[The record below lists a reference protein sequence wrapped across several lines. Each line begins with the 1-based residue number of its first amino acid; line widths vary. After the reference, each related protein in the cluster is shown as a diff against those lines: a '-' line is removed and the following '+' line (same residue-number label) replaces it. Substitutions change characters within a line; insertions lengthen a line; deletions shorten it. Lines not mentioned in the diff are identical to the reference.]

1 MNFVSSIEEN
11 CRLHPEKI
19 CVVDGLTRLTY
30 GDMEQRASR
39 LARVLVSLGVSPGD
53 RVAIFQT
60 NCFQFVEM
68 LYAIAKVGGIIV
80 TLNFRLTGEEA
91 AYILNNSGAKV
102 LLAGDRYAPM
112 LAAIRKDLPCL
123 EHCLCMGRE
132 FQGMRDYEK
141 ALASASPE
149 PFACLDRAKDD
160 TACLIYT
167 SGTTG
172 RPKGAMLTHD
182 NVTSL
187 FSEESFIHAGAIL
200 VNVPMY
206 HIAGINTAVSGLH
219 TAQKIVY
226 LAQFEP
232 GLFLETIEKEAIGFT
247 YLVPT
252 MLQAILDHPDFPRRN
267 LSSLR
272 MIGYGASPMPLELL
286 LRAKRELPT
295 DYTNYFGMTEAMGT
309 ISICSPEDHLL
320 EGTPEE
326 VAQKTRRLSGIGRA
340 IAEVE
345 VRVFDDA
352 DREVPRGEVGE
363 IVARGRKIMKG
374 YWDNPEASAETL
386 RGGWLH
392 TGDLASMDEDGYLYL
407 QGRKKDMIIRGGENI
422 YPVEIEAV
430 LENYPKVAE
439 CAVIGVPDSYWGEI
453 VKAVIVLKPGETA
466 SAEEIIDY
474 CKQHLASYKKPAVV
488 EFRKSLPR
496 NAMQKVLKTALR
508 DEAAAP

>member
-11 CRLHPEKI
+11 CRLHPETI
-19 CVVDGLTRLTY
+19 CVVDGPTRLTY

-91 AYILNNSGAKV
+91 AYILNNSGSKV

-112 LAAIRKDLPCL
+112 LAGIRKDLPAL

-132 FQGMRDYEK
+132 FPDMVDYEK

-149 PFACLDRAKDD
+149 PFTCLDRAGDD

-320 EGTPEE
+320 QGTPEE

-340 IAEVE
+340 IAEVD

-374 YWDNPEASAETL
+374 YWDNPDASAETL

-422 YPVEIEAV
+422 YPVEIEAG
-430 LENYPKVAE
+430 LENSPKVAE

-488 EFRKSLPR
+488 EFRNSLPR

-508 DEAAAP
+508 DESAGR

>member
-19 CVVDGLTRLTY
+19 CVVDGQTRLTY

-91 AYILNNSGAKV
+91 AYILNNSGSRV

-112 LAAIRKDLPCL
+112 LAGIRKDLPFL
-123 EHCLCMGRE
+123 EHGLCMGRE
-132 FQGMRDYEK
+132 FQGMMGYEK
-141 ALASASPE
+141 ALAGASPE
-149 PFACLDRAKDD
+149 PFACLDRAGDD

-172 RPKGAMLTHD
+172 RPKGAMLTHE

-187 FSEESFIHAGAIL
+187 FSEESFINAGAIL

-320 EGTPEE
+320 QGTPEE

-340 IAEVE
+340 IAEVD

-352 DREVPRGEVGE
+352 DREVPRGVVGE

-430 LENYPKVAE
+430 LESSPKVAE

-488 EFRKSLPR
+488 EFRNSLPR
-496 NAMQKVLKTALR
+496 NAMQKILKTALR
-508 DEAAAP
+508 DECAGR

>member
-19 CVVDGLTRLTY
+19 CVVDGQTRLTY

-91 AYILNNSGAKV
+91 AYILNNSGSRV

-112 LAAIRKDLPCL
+112 LAGIRKDLPFL
-123 EHCLCMGRE
+123 EHGLCMGRE
-132 FQGMRDYEK
+132 FQGMMGYEK
-141 ALASASPE
+141 ALAGASPE
-149 PFACLDRAKDD
+149 PFACLDRAGDD

-172 RPKGAMLTHD
+172 RPKGAMLTHE

-187 FSEESFIHAGAIL
+187 FSEESFINAGAIL

-252 MLQAILDHPDFPRRN
+252 MPRPFWTIPIFPGETFPLQNDR
-267 LSSLR
+267 
-272 MIGYGASPMPLELL
+272 YGASPMPLELL

-309 ISICSPEDHLL
+309 ISICSPRTTSCRERRKRL
-320 EGTPEE
+320 PK
-326 VAQKTRRLSGIGRA
+326 KTRRLSGIGRA
-340 IAEVE
+340 IAEVD

-352 DREVPRGEVGE
+352 DREVPRGAVGE
-363 IVARGRKIMKG
+363 IVARGRK
-374 YWDNPEASAETL
+374 S
-386 RGGWLH
+386 
-392 TGDLASMDEDGYLYL
+392 
-407 QGRKKDMIIRGGENI
+407 
-422 YPVEIEAV
+422 
-430 LENYPKVAE
+430 
-439 CAVIGVPDSYWGEI
+439 
-453 VKAVIVLKPGETA
+453 
-466 SAEEIIDY
+466 
-474 CKQHLASYKKPAVV
+474 
-488 EFRKSLPR
+488 
-496 NAMQKVLKTALR
+496 
-508 DEAAAP
+508 

>member
-1 MNFVSSIEEN
+1 
-11 CRLHPEKI
+11 
-19 CVVDGLTRLTY
+19 
-30 GDMEQRASR
+30 
-39 LARVLVSLGVSPGD
+39 
-53 RVAIFQT
+53 
-60 NCFQFVEM
+60 
-68 LYAIAKVGGIIV
+68 
-80 TLNFRLTGEEA
+80 
-91 AYILNNSGAKV
+91 
-102 LLAGDRYAPM
+102 
-112 LAAIRKDLPCL
+112 
-123 EHCLCMGRE
+123 
-132 FQGMRDYEK
+132 
-141 ALASASPE
+141 
-149 PFACLDRAKDD
+149 
-160 TACLIYT
+160 
-167 SGTTG
+167 
-172 RPKGAMLTHD
+172 
-182 NVTSL
+182 
-187 FSEESFIHAGAIL
+187 
-200 VNVPMY
+200 
-206 HIAGINTAVSGLH
+206 
-219 TAQKIVY
+219 
-226 LAQFEP
+226 
-232 GLFLETIEKEAIGFT
+232 
-247 YLVPT
+247 
-252 MLQAILDHPDFPRRN
+252 
-267 LSSLR
+267 
-272 MIGYGASPMPLELL
+272 MPLELL

-508 DEAAAP
+508 DEATAP